1 MRDVKDFICIMENF
15 LISNCY
21 IDYNLQM
28 FDLQQKHFMWKWNIN
43 GHMSKWHF
51 FWVVLINQESIPIK
65 ISFEKQIAVKFKV
78 TETLLNHFFILSKK
92 FLFDFFCATWL
103 PCKNGF
109 LCLGTIC
116 ANKNLQKEPKPI
128 GIPIKS
134 LEWKDNKVK
143 HNLKQLYC
151 VSYKPM
157 FLDLLTFFWLHF
169 FDFFSDR

>member
-1 MRDVKDFICIMENF
+1 MWKILCIMENF

-78 TETLLNHFFILSKK
+78 TETLLNHFFSSSQN
-92 FLFDFFCATWL
+92 FFYSNFFVPLDCHA
-103 PCKNGF
+103 KMGF
-109 LCLGTIC
+109 
-116 ANKNLQKEPKPI
+116 
-128 GIPIKS
+128 
-134 LEWKDNKVK
+134 
-143 HNLKQLYC
+143 C
-151 VSYKPM
+151 VWEQSVQTKIYKRNRSQSASQSNP
-157 FLDLLTFFWLHF
+157 
-169 FDFFSDR
+169 